1 MTCHEFVDVAESL
14 SPSQLL
20 RMQSEDGRISAH
32 ARECGSCGRWLE
44 SQLLLGSALQ
54 TLQAHTAQREA
65 SPTVEQ
71 AVLQAF
77 RSHGFA
83 PVRDVAP
90 ERAAPAAW
98 KLSRFSEFG
107 AYAAVA
113 AALMVGVFLGTRMW
127 RDKQAPVTQAQTQ
140 QVGVP
145 QQATSPVAVAGTG
158 AAAPVETNLR
168 EIAKS
173 SSGSSQVKGD
183 ASVTRQA
190 KSGND
195 QAVAESIDKTSI
207 DKQGFVALMLCDP
220 LICSGDEQ
228 VIRMELPATGGTSV
242 DGTVNQTV
250 IADVVIGDDG
260 LVRAMRIVN

>member
-1 MTCHEFVDVAESL
+1 
-14 SPSQLL
+14 
-20 RMQSEDGRISAH
+20 
-32 ARECGSCGRWLE
+32 
-44 SQLLLGSALQ
+44 
-54 TLQAHTAQREA
+54 
-65 SPTVEQ
+65 
-71 AVLQAF
+71 
-77 RSHGFA
+77 
-83 PVRDVAP
+83 
-90 ERAAPAAW
+90 
-98 KLSRFSEFG
+98 
-107 AYAAVA
+107 
-113 AALMVGVFLGTRMW
+113 
-127 RDKQAPVTQAQTQ
+127 
-140 QVGVP
+140 
-145 QQATSPVAVAGTG
+145 
-158 AAAPVETNLR
+158 VETNLR

-228 VIRMELPATGGTSV
+228 VIRMELPTTGGTSV